1 MPNRPFHSFVRFYN
15 TNFER
20 RPTVTLVVAN
30 GVLNSIADVLAQTAT
45 IMTHKP
51 TLATPTPVY
60 DPVRT
65 LRFAIFGMGMGPI
78 IGRWMSVL
86 ERRLPFPPKLVLPSS
101 VGGKVAAGGS
111 ATAGQGLTVAK
122 RVLADQTVI
131 VVGWHGR
138 FVDVSQLVVFV
149 SSMGFMEG
157 HSVGEVKEKFQDVG
171 WAALVAN
178 WKIWPLIQ
186 FVNFKLMPIQYR
198 VPFQSTCGI
207 AWVLYLSLL
216 NAKGN
221 EMIQE
226 GHHEV

>member
-122 RVLADQTVI
+122 RVLADQTVMAPF
-131 VVGWHGR
+131 G
-138 FVDVSQLVVFV
+138 LVVFV